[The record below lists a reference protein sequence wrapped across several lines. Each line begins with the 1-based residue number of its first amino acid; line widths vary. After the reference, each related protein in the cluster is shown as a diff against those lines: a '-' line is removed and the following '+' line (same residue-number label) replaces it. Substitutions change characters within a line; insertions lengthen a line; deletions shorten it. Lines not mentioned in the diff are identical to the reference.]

1 MNALWQFILSFFRP
15 AQPWPVP
22 TPAPL
27 PEPTPNAILDE
38 INRQR
43 VAKNLKPFLE
53 SACLNGQAQG
63 WAAEM
68 ERRGRISHNGFAG
81 RLSHC
86 GMNGG
91 EIVAWGQ
98 RSAAEVVDDW
108 MHSPGHRAR
117 ILSRNTYCGTG
128 FSGVCWCAL
137 DGTPGQSGLSAE
149 DAEAAEEVLD
159 HVFGWNGEVA

>member
-1 MNALWQFILSFFRP
+1 MNALWQFILSLFRDAP
-15 AQPWPVP
+15 TWPVP
-22 TPAPL
+22 APAPL
-27 PEPTPNAILDE
+27 PEPTPNAVLAE

-53 SACLNGQAQG
+53 SACLNGQATS
-63 WAAEM
+63 WAKEM
-68 ERRGRISHNGFAG
+68 ARRGRMSHNGFAG
-81 RLSHC
+81 RLSAC

-117 ILSRNTYCGTG
+117 ILSRSTYCGTG
-128 FSGVCWCAL
+128 FSGVYWCAL
-137 DGTPGQSGLSAE
+137 DGTPGMA
-149 DAEAAEEVLD
+149 AAEYETLD
-159 HVFGWNGEVA
+159 PSRQRYGFVA